1 MVSYSSGSSEDTVI
15 VSINERGNLSIRGEA
30 EIYDIRGSLVAKTKG
45 DGILNLRKGIYFIKA
60 NGRVYKVIIR

>member
-15 VSINERGNLSIRGEA
+15 VSVGERGKLSIRGEA
-30 EIYDIRGSLVAKTKG
+30 EIYDIKGSLVAKTKG
-45 DGILNLRKGIYFIKA
+45 DGVLNLRKGIYFIKA